1 MRKILSLDEAK
12 NKVKKTNLI
21 IYGSIRNIE
30 EHFAK
35 SFSNIDTPGTMFCNI
50 FGGNCDMEKLCNKLL
65 DKEKT
70 G

>member
-12 NKVKKTNLI
+12 NKIKKTNLI

-35 SFSNIDTPGTMFCNI
+35 SFSNI
-50 FGGNCDMEKLCNKLL
+50 EKYCWYVHI
-65 DKEKT
+65 
-70 G
+70 